1 MNTNGTITDMKP
13 AFLRNLLAP
22 VLAATLAATLAAC
35 GSDGAAPVDDTREAG
50 GEVLEGSITD
60 DMIPLDQLQSQG
72 ESAEPEGED
81 GEEGGSAS
89 TSGETEAAP
98 AEEPA
103 EAAGDEPAA
112 E

>member
-1 MNTNGTITDMKP
+1 MNTNGTNTDMKP
-13 AFLRNLLAP
+13 APLHTLLIIG
-22 VLAATLAATLAAC
+22 LAVSLAGC
-35 GSDGAAPVDDTREAG
+35 GSDSAAPEGDNREAG

-60 DMIPLDQLQSQG
+60 EMIPLDQLQSQG

-81 GEEGGSAS
+81 GEDNGSAS
-89 TSGETEAAP
+89 ASDVDDAEAAP

>member
-13 AFLRNLLAP
+13 APLRTLLAIGFA
-22 VLAATLAATLAAC
+22 LSLAAC
-35 GSDGAAPVDDTREAG
+35 GSDSAAPEGDTREAG

-60 DMIPLDQLQSQG
+60 EMIPLDQLQSQG

-81 GEEGGSAS
+81 GEDTGSAN
-89 TSGETEAAP
+89 TSDEAEAAP